1 MSSAGSYGSGGGG
14 GGVGNVKFLTGN
26 TGGPVPP
33 DLVGNINVVGSGDIT
48 VAGNAGTNTLTIELS
63 GAIANVYD
71 ADTGSATPAL
81 GILNIN
87 GLGGIATSASGHT
100 VDIGTDGTIAT
111 NYSTD
116 SGIAIPSAD
125 TINIV
130 GGTGITTSGSGNTV
144 TIDLSGTGIVES
156 IQGDTGSAISG
167 ALTITGGTS
176 GASFNTSGTTIT
188 ESFNYLNMPYTNAG
202 GTQGVIKFAGS
213 PIFGFYG
220 GSGQFNMFLGDTAG
234 NTSLT
239 GTNNIGLGPIAIHAV
254 TSGFANVGV
263 GPLALSSCTTGNSN
277 VGMGLD
283 ALQHLTTGAGNVA
296 VGYQPLQNLLTGID
310 NVAFGIGAG
319 SNYTGAESNN
329 ILISNAGAASESN
342 VIRIGTQGSGTG
354 QQNTAYMAGIYG
366 SSVGGTNA
374 LVFADNTGKLGTT
387 GGTFTAVTSI
397 TGDTGSAISGAL
409 TITGGSSGAL
419 FNTAGSNITESFHF
433 LAMSDTTSTTG
444 YIQIGA
450 QKVFAAYGGVANNNI
465 FVGKGAGN
473 ATLVGTGNTGVGQG
487 ALSSLSAASNGSA
500 NVAVGQIA
508 LVSCTQGNDNVALG
522 EGSLADLTTG
532 SSNTACGQLALG
544 GIVTGTNNTAL
555 GQDAGSAFTAA
566 DSSNIA
572 IGNVGVS
579 GQSNTIRIGTQGT
592 GAGQQD
598 TCNIAGIYGSTV
610 GGTNSAVFIDNAGNL
625 GTVGGSGGGG
635 VSSITGD
642 TGSSITGALNITGG
656 SSGALFNTSGSNITE
671 SFHFLAMS
679 DTTSTTGYIQIG
691 TQKVLACWGGVA
703 NNNIFVGQGAGHV
716 TVSGT
721 DNDGFGDQALAGV
734 TSGSYN
740 VGIGSSALQAL
751 TTSSENVAIGLN
763 ALSALTTGGG
773 GNTVIGFAAGGSFNT
788 GANNLILGS
797 TAGGGYTGSESNN
810 IVIGAQGVAAESHAI
825 HIGDDT
831 TYGAFTKCFIGGIA
845 GITVASS
852 AAVLIN
858 TSTAQLGTVP
868 SSRRYKDNIEDML
881 DDSNGI
887 MKLRPVRFTYKA
899 DEAKSRQFG
908 LIAEEVHDV
917 MPYLVAFNKEG
928 APETV
933 RYHELPALI
942 LNELQ
947 RLEKRVKYLEDKIS
961 KLEAR

>member
-1 MSSAGSYGSGGGG
+1 MSSAGSYGAGGG

-26 TGGPVPP
+26 TGGPVGP
-33 DLVGNINVVGSGDIT
+33 DLVGNINVVGSGDIS
-48 VAGNAGTNTLTIELS
+48 VAGNAGTNTLTISLS

-71 ADTGSATPAL
+71 ADTGTAIPAL

-130 GGTGITTSGSGNTV
+130 GGTGITTSGSGDTV
-144 TIDLSGTGIVES
+144 TIALSGSGLVES
-156 IQGDTGSAISG
+156 ITGDTGSAIAG

-220 GSGQFNMFLGDTAG
+220 GVGQFNMFLGDTAG

-239 GTNNIGLGPIAIHAV
+239 GTNNIGLGPIVLHAV

-277 VGMGLD
+277 VAMGLD
-283 ALQHLTTGAGNVA
+283 ALQNLTTGFGNVA
-296 VGYQPLQNLLTGID
+296 VGYQPLKNLLTGID

-319 SNYTGAESNN
+319 SNYTGSESNN
-329 ILISNAGAASESN
+329 ILISNAGVAAESN

-387 GGTFTAVTSI
+387 GGTFSAVTSI
-397 TGDTGSAISGAL
+397 TGDTGSTISGAL
-409 TITGGSSGAL
+409 NITGGSSGAL
-419 FNTAGSNITESFHF
+419 FNTSGSNITESFHF
-433 LAMSDTTSTTG
+433 LAMSDTTPTTG
-444 YIQIGA
+444 YIQMGA
-450 QKVFAAYGGVANNNI
+450 SIVLAAWGGVASNNI
-465 FVGKGAGN
+465 FVGKTAGN
-473 ATLVGTGNTGVGQG
+473 ANLVGTGNTGVGQG
-487 ALSSLSAASNGSA
+487 ALNSLSASSNGNG
-500 NVAVGQIA
+500 NVAVGQIS

-532 SSNTACGQLALG
+532 SSNTACGQLALEAV
-544 GIVTGTNNTAL
+544 VTGSNNIAL
-555 GQDAGSAFTAA
+555 GQDAGSAFTGS

-592 GAGQQD
+592 GAGEQD

-635 VSSITGD
+635 VTSITGD
-642 TGSSITGALNITGG
+642 TGSGLTGNLFLTGG
-656 SSGALFNTSGSNITE
+656 SSGQLFLGSGVTLTST
-671 SFHFLAMS
+671 FHFLAMS
-679 DTTSTTGYIQIG
+679 DSTSSTGYIQIG
-691 TQKVLACWGGVA
+691 TQKVLNCYGGVA
-703 NNNIFVGQGAGHV
+703 NNNIFVGQGAGHA

-721 DNDGFGDQALAGV
+721 DNDALGALALAGV
-734 TSGSYN
+734 TSGAFN
-740 VGIGSSALQAL
+740 IAIGSSSLQGL
-751 TTSSENVAIGLN
+751 TTSSSNVSVGLN
-763 ALSALTTGGG
+763 SLGSLTTGGG
-773 GNTVIGFAAGGSFNT
+773 NNTSVGFVALGNLGT
-788 GANNLILGS
+788 GANNIAIGS
-797 TAGGGYTGSESNN
+797 TAGDGYTGAESSNVVIAAQGTGGESN
-810 IVIGAQGVAAESHAI
+810 VIRIGTQGSGAGQQNA
-825 HIGDDT
+825 
-831 TYGAFTKCFIGGIA
+831 CFIAGIA
-845 GITVASS
+845 GVTVASS
-852 AAVLIN
+852 AAVLID
-858 TSTAQLGTVP
+858 TATGQLGTVV
-868 SSRRYKDNIEDML
+868 SSRRYKDNIDDMNNQS
-881 DDSNGI
+881 DFIYD
-887 MKLRPVRFTYKA
+887 LRPRTFTYKN
-899 DEAKSRQFG
+899 DETKTKQYG
-908 LIAEEVHDV
+908 LIAEEVEGVNDH
-917 MPYLVAFNKEG
+917 LVAYNKDGE
-928 APETV
+928 PETV
-933 RYHELPALI
+933 SYHELVPLL
-942 LNELQ
+942 LNEIQ
-947 RLEKRVKYLEDKIS
+947 RLEARLSALEGKFAARV
-961 KLEAR
+961 R